1 MFWLYP
7 VLIGEGVHRRE
18 SVKPATALLFCSP
31 NHHPTPVLSLSL
43 CHFIN
48 GCIIMSFSV
57 CFSAC
62 LCCRLCLSLSL
73 ILFVSVSQPV
83 SLCLFLSV
91 CFSPSVCLSFCL
103 SPSVFLSVCLSVCS
117 APPPPLTP
125 NSSSVRDHGYNLKGK
140 TWHPAHSPPTPPTP
154 LHTPFS
160 PTSHPA
166 GTPVITLTQ
175 CLAMFPRSC
184 GRCLSSC
191 SYLPFSREEKA
202 EQLKKAKHRKYKR
215 AALIG
220 LATVTGGT
228 LIGGWGSGV
237 RVAHHHW
244 RHS

>member
-48 GCIIMSFSV
+48 SCIIMSFSV

-91 CFSPSVCLSFCL
+91 CFSPSVCLSVCL
-103 SPSVFLSVCLSVCS
+103 PLFLSLFVFLSVPPH
-117 APPPPLTP
+117 PPPPTLPLYTTT
-125 NSSSVRDHGYNLKGK
+125 GT
-140 TWHPAHSPPTPPTP
+140 TWKVKHDILPIHPPPHPPHSTHPFPPPPTQQE
-154 LHTPFS
+154 
-160 PTSHPA
+160 HPS
-166 GTPVITLTQ
+166 L
-175 CLAMFPRSC
+175 L
-184 GRCLSSC
+184 
-191 SYLPFSREEKA
+191 
-202 EQLKKAKHRKYKR
+202 
-215 AALIG
+215 
-220 LATVTGGT
+220 
-228 LIGGWGSGV
+228 
-237 RVAHHHW
+237 
-244 RHS
+244 